1 MLLSVR
7 KSVAYIVNNSRTIS
21 ARKTKIGREIAQH
34 TCDRHTSFKVKS
46 SRSPGGPFILRHI
59 MSDIS
64 GTVRPTNFKLST
76 QIDHDDP
83 RHSGAVSSKVKPQGH
98 VTSLTSVGP

>member
-7 KSVAYIVNNSRTIS
+7 LSVAYIVNNSRTKS

-34 TCDRHTSFKVKS
+34 TCDRHTSFKVKR
-46 SRSPGGPFILRHI
+46 SRSPGPFILKHI

-76 QIDHDDP
+76 QIDHDDL
-83 RHSGAVSSKVKPQGH
+83 RHSQVLCP
-98 VTSLTSVGP
+98 PR

>member
-1 MLLSVR
+1 MFHFPQVR
-7 KSVAYIVNNSRTIS
+7 LSVAYIVNNSRTKS

-34 TCDRHTSFKVKS
+34 TCDRHTSLRSKGQS
-46 SRSPGGPFILRHI
+46 SRSPGPFIPRHI

-64 GTVRPTNFKLST
+64 GTVRPTNFKLSP

-83 RHSGAVSSKVKPQGH
+83 RHLQVPC
-98 VTSLTSVGP
+98 PPR